1 MLSIWLLCRERK
13 VLKSGLD
20 PVHNEWVIMFLL
32 LFLKIGGNSHKVE
45 KKSVQRILIRFSKT
59 GSIEKQN

>member
-1 MLSIWLLCRERK
+1 MLSSWLLCRERK

-32 LFLKIGGNSHKVE
+32 LFLKIGGNSQTVE
-45 KKSVQRILIRFSKT
+45 KKACN
-59 GSIEKQN
+59 GSLLD